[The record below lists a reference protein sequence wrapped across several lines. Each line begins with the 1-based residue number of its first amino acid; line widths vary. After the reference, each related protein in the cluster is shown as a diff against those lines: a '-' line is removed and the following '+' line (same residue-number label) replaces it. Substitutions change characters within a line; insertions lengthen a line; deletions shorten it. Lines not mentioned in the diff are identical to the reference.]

1 MGDLQEKILSHM
13 IDCTSESEN
22 TNHISKVLG
31 LSQSTVFE
39 SILLLEKGKYVQTQQ
54 EYLRGRRMLT
64 LTDKGIAA
72 ALFSG
77 NAKDKIYSYLKRRAP
92 SSDILWLMNILRN
105 RNDLDNEWIKS
116 FIGYML
122 CQKERINESNE
133 NIMKELIAT
142 LIGGPMNDYVD
153 VSKLRKILGPDEIF
167 WLVEVLKNK
176 IKYTNS
182 IIDQLMSEQPN
193 ETKSKPG
200 IILLQSP
207 AKLEQ
212 LFSEQSRK
220 DKSILKIESTQPK
233 FANTKALKSILDK
246 FYSTSAEK
254 QKDTTNEQEYYVHL
268 NVLFELLNT
277 CMPSDQLKLQ

>member
-1 MGDLQEKILSHM
+1 
-13 IDCTSESEN
+13 
-22 TNHISKVLG
+22 
-31 LSQSTVFE
+31 
-39 SILLLEKGKYVQTQQ
+39 LLEKGKYVQTQQ

-77 NAKDKIYSYLKRRAP
+77 NAKDKIYSYLKRRTP

-105 RNDLDNEWIKS
+105 RNDLDNDWIKS

-122 CQKERINESNE
+122 CQKERINESNG

-142 LIGGPMNDYVD
+142 LIVGPMNDYVD

-200 IILLQSP
+200 IILLQGP
-207 AKLEQ
+207 AEMEQ
-212 LFSEQSRK
+212 LFSKQSRK

-254 QKDTTNEQEYYVHL
+254 QKDTTNKQEYYVHL
-268 NVLFELLNT
+268 NELFESLNT
-277 CMPSDQLKLQ
+277 CIPSDQLKLQINKTDRELSITPIIRASKG